1 MFDRLPLLQGVFN
14 EMENLLPWLCLK
26 NVPGIGN
33 HLFKRLIERF
43 ESPQRV
49 FQMTP
54 RELLKVEGISK
65 HLAEAILTYKAP
77 QAIPAELD
85 QVHQKGYTVITLTD
99 SSYPPLLKEVPDPP
113 PLLYVSGNLAG
124 SQKNIAIVG
133 SRNATAY
140 GISATQ
146 NLSADLTVFD
156 IAIVSGMALGIDT
169 AAHQGALASKGK
181 TIAVL
186 GSGFNH
192 IYPAENR
199 GLFERISEEGAV
211 ISEFALDT
219 KPEAH
224 NFPIRNRIISG
235 MSMGTIVVEASRK
248 SGSLITARLAAEQNR
263 EVFAVP
269 GSIHSFKSTGTHTL
283 IKQGAKLVENA
294 QDVLEELTAFL
305 EPAAV
310 PAEPTKNHAA
320 ERMASLTPEEMDL
333 YNILSPYPEH
343 IDAIVRK
350 TKHEPGQLL
359 SLLLQLELKGMV
371 QQLPGKLFAV
381 VEGKP

>member
-1 MFDRLPLLQGVFN
+1 
-14 EMENLLPWLCLK
+14 MENLLPWFCLK
-26 NVPGIGN
+26 DVPGIGN

-43 ESPQRV
+43 GSPQRV
-49 FQMTP
+49 FQVTP
-54 RELLKVEGISK
+54 QELLAVEGISK
-65 HLAEAILTYKAP
+65 HLATAILNFKVP
-77 QAIPAELD
+77 QWIKAELD
-85 QVHQKGYTVITLTD
+85 QIHQKGFSVITLTD
-99 SSYPPLLKEVPDPP
+99 GSYPSLLREIPDPP
-113 PLLYVSGNLAG
+113 PILYISGSLAG
-124 SQKNIAIVG
+124 SDKNVAVVG

-146 NLSADLTVFD
+146 NLCADLAAFD
-156 IAIVSGMALGIDT
+156 ITIVSGMALGIDT
-169 AAHQGALASKGK
+169 AAHQGALAGRGK
-181 TIAVL
+181 TVAVL
-186 GSGFNH
+186 GSGLNI

-199 GLFERISEEGAV
+199 KLFKRISEQGAV
-211 ISEFALDT
+211 ISEFSLDT
-219 KPEAH
+219 KPESH

-294 QDVLEELTAFL
+294 QDVLEELTAFT
-305 EPAAV
+305 AHVSV
-310 PAEPTKNHAA
+310 PAGSLDNKTA
-320 ERMASLTPEEMDL
+320 ERLASLAPDELDL
-333 YNILSPYPEH
+333 YKILSPYPLH

-350 TKHEPGQLL
+350 TNIEPGKLL

-371 QQLPGKLFAV
+371 QQLPGKLFAILDP
-381 VEGKP
+381 KP

>member
-1 MFDRLPLLQGVFN
+1 
-14 EMENLLPWLCLK
+14 MENLIPWFCLK

-33 HLFKRLIERF
+33 HLFKRLIKQF
-43 ESPQRV
+43 GSPQRV

-54 RELLKVEGISK
+54 QQLMAVEGISN
-65 HLAEAILTYKAP
+65 HLAATIVNFKAP
-77 QAIPAELD
+77 RWIRAELD
-85 QVHQKGYTVITLTD
+85 QVHQKGYTVVTLAD
-99 SSYPPLLKEVPDPP
+99 GSYPSLLKEIPDPP
-113 PLLYVSGNLAG
+113 PFLYVSGHLADTH
-124 SQKNIAIVG
+124 KNIAVVG

-146 NLSADLTVFD
+146 NLCADLTAFD
-156 IAIVSGMALGIDT
+156 MTIVSGMALGIDT
-169 AAHQGALASKGK
+169 AAHQGALAARGK
-181 TIAVL
+181 TVAVL
-186 GSGFNH
+186 GSGLNL

-199 GLFERISEEGAV
+199 RLFERISEQGAV

-248 SGSLITARLAAEQNR
+248 SGSLITARLAADQNR

-269 GSIHSFKSTGTHTL
+269 GSIQSFKSTGTHTL

-294 QDVLEELTAFL
+294 QDVLEELTAFTAYV
-305 EPAAV
+305 PV
-310 PAEPTKNHAA
+310 PAESMDRPIDH
-320 ERMASLTPEEMDL
+320 RLASLAPDEVDL
-333 YNILSPYPEH
+333 YNRLSPYPLH

-350 TKHEPGQLL
+350 TNIEPGKLL
-359 SLLLQLELKGMV
+359 SLLLHLELKGMV
-371 QQLPGKLFAV
+371 QQLPGKRFAIL
-381 VEGKP
+381 EPKP